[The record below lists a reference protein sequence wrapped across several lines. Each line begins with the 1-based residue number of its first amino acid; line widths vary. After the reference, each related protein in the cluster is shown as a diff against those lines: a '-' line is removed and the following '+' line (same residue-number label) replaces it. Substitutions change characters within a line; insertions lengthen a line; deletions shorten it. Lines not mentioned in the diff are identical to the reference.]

1 MASGNVQKRAFIYHN
16 SARHMSLYSES
27 NLIKVLDR
35 LMSLRPGSRGYSYS
49 DDGTGAGGIYVN
61 GDSPYR
67 WGTKIIKRMAKQLF
81 IITHADHVQTL

>member
-1 MASGNVQKRAFIYHN
+1 
-16 SARHMSLYSES
+16 MSLYSES

-81 IITHADHVQTL
+81 ITHPDHVQTL